1 MVFLIKPTECA
12 SVCPSVHP
20 SVASDGFYDAATSPP
35 RGDCGDGGWKTD
47 QTLSSAGEIVV
58 LKRKVV

>member
-1 MVFLIKPTECA
+1 MVFLIKPIECT

-35 RGDCGDGGWKTD
+35 RGDCGDGEWKRD
-47 QTLSSAGEIVV
+47 QTL
-58 LKRKVV
+58 